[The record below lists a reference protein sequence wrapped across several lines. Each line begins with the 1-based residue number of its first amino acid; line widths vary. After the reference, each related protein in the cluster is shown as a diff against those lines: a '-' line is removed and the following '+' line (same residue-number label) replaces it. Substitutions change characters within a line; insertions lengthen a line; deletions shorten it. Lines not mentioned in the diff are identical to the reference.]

1 MNVPEPV
8 QKLYARL
15 SCIPPDFAGAQDCQH
30 TGIEPVAC
38 TDGVDAAAG
47 MRFQPDALLPVCLN
61 ITPVRWSGSNFTPV
75 QSTPSARIWLRM
87 YWPNS
92 SAPRRLIHSAC
103 TPSFAAP
110 TAVLLSAPAVRMPLM
125 AQHRVMLIATRQPD

>member
-8 QKLYARL
+8 QKLYERL
-15 SCIPPDFAGAQDCQH
+15 SCIPPDFAGAQDRQH
-30 TGIEPVAC
+30 TGIETVAC

-61 ITPVRWSGSNFTPV
+61 FTPV

-92 SAPRRLIHSAC
+92 PAPRQLIHSAC

-125 AQHRVMLIATRQPD
+125 AQHRVMLIAIRQPD

>member
-8 QKLYARL
+8 QKLYERL
-15 SCIPPDFAGAQDCQH
+15 SCIPPDFAGAQDRQH
-30 TGIEPVAC
+30 TGIETVAC

-87 YWPNS
+87 P
-92 SAPRRLIHSAC
+92 
-103 TPSFAAP
+103 
-110 TAVLLSAPAVRMPLM
+110 
-125 AQHRVMLIATRQPD
+125 QPDT

>member
-8 QKLYARL
+8 QKLHERL
-15 SCIPPDFAGAQDCQH
+15 SCIPPDFAGAQDRQH
-30 TGIEPVAC
+30 TGIETVAC

-110 TAVLLSAPAVRMPLM
+110 TAVLLSAPAVRMP
-125 AQHRVMLIATRQPD
+125 QPDI